1 MIRGS
6 ELEAEQLSSLEAK
19 SIVLPGKKS
28 LILGD
33 KVSLAESTYGK
44 LKLKNIVCN

>member
-19 SIVLPGKKS
+19 ISFRPGKKS

-33 KVSLAESTYGK
+33 KVSLAVSTYG
-44 LKLKNIVCN
+44 